1 MDVFNGLGVKIQLPQ
16 DDDFLKV
23 KETLTRMGVESKR
36 DKTLYQ
42 SCHILH
48 KRGEYAIMHFKE
60 LFSLDGKESTLSD
73 EDVERRNKIASLLKE
88 WNLIGIDTDQEL
100 TYNGVSLKIIPFAD
114 KKNWILKSKYRI
126 GQPKR

>member
-1 MDVFNGLGVKIQLPQ
+1 MDVFNGLGVKIKLAK

-36 DKTLYQ
+36 DNILYQ

-60 LFSLDGKESTLSD
+60 LFALDGKESTLTD
-73 EDVERRNKIASLLKE
+73 EDISRRNKIACLLDEWKLLTVDTEKE
-88 WNLIGIDTDQEL
+88 LG
-100 TYNGVSLKIIPFAD
+100 YNGVSLKIIPFAQ
-114 KKNWILKSKYRI
+114 KKEWMLKSKYRI
-126 GQPKR
+126 GQPKK